1 MPVHKS
7 KISLNSRCDFRNNI
21 NFTTMVKKI
30 ILFIGLA
37 VIAFFIYCI
46 YLFQA
51 SVNLDELNFV
61 HRAAAKSVFDSWDGY
76 LVSIPK
82 ERSAIIDYDTLMNQ
96 LNFLERNFAERI
108 FQINPREIGFKGP
121 EYSKEKPGKL
131 VKVESVKVG
140 DRETG
145 IQYCP
150 EHSYNDYLLMMER
163 IRKDIDKQ
171 LFIDSGY
178 RSPGK
183 QAYLFFYYLTT
194 SSEYSLK
201 ENAKWIAMPGYSE
214 HGNPTNNAIDFTSE
228 NGING
233 FSDNQTA
240 KDFEALP
247 EFDWLMKNANQF
259 NFYLSYPKDN
269 PFGVAFE
276 PWHWHWEKK

>member
-1 MPVHKS
+1 MKKLFLVLLLFIAAVIIFFS
-7 KISLNSRCDFRNNI
+7 YMFYSEI
-21 NFTTMVKKI
+21 NFE
-30 ILFIGLA
+30 
-37 VIAFFIYCI
+37 
-46 YLFQA
+46 Q
-51 SVNLDELNFV
+51 LNFV
-61 HRAAAKSVFDSWDGY
+61 HRWTAKRVF
-76 LVSIPK
+76 
-82 ERSAIIDYDTLMNQ
+82 ERFDEYSESLAKDERAVMDYDSLINQ
-96 LNFLERNFAERI
+96 LNFVERNFAERV

-121 EYSKEKPGKL
+121 KYSKEKPGKL

-150 EHSYNDYLLMMER
+150 EHSYNDYLLMVEKMK
-163 IRKDIDKQ
+163 KDIGKQ

-201 ENAKWIAMPGYSE
+201 ENARWIAMPGYSE
-214 HGNPTNNAIDFTSE
+214 HGNPTNNAIDFTNES
-228 NGING
+228 GVNG
-233 FSDNQTA
+233 FEDGQTA
-240 KDFEALP
+240 SDFEALP
-247 EFDWLMKNANQF
+247 EFDWLVKNANQF

-276 PWHWHWEKK
+276 PWHWHWERK

>member
-1 MPVHKS
+1 M
-7 KISLNSRCDFRNNI
+7 
-21 NFTTMVKKI
+21 KKFLLM
-30 ILFIGLA
+30 ILMLVLITFL
-37 VIAFFIYCI
+37 YLS
-46 YLFQA
+46 YLFYSGINIDQ
-51 SVNLDELNFV
+51 LNFV
-61 HRAAAKSVFDSWDGY
+61 QRWAANSVFASFDNY
-76 LVSIPK
+76 LNSIPK
-82 ERSAIIDYDTLMNQ
+82 DQRAIVGYDVLMNQ
-96 LNFLERNFAERI
+96 LNFIERNFAERI
-108 FQINPREIGFKGP
+108 FSINPKTIGFKGP
-121 EYSKEKPGKL
+121 KYSKEKPGKL
-131 VKVESVKVG
+131 VKVESVKVEG
-140 DRETG
+140 RETG

-150 EHSYNDYLLMMER
+150 EHSYNDYLLMMEKMK
-163 IRKDIDKQ
+163 KDIGKQ
-171 LFIDSGY
+171 LHIDSGY

-214 HGNPTNNAIDFTSE
+214 HGNPVNNAIDFTSE

-269 PFGVAFE
+269 PFGVAYE
-276 PWHWHWEKK
+276 PWHWHWESK

>member
-1 MPVHKS
+1 M
-7 KISLNSRCDFRNNI
+7 
-21 NFTTMVKKI
+21 MKKI
-30 ILFIGLA
+30 ILIIGLA
-37 VIAFFIYCI
+37 VTAFFIYCF
-46 YLFQA
+46 YLFQ
-51 SVNLDELNFV
+51 SPINLDELNFI
-61 HRAAAKSVFDSWDGY
+61 HRAAAKSVFESWDKY
-76 LVSIPK
+76 LTSIPK
-82 ERSAIIDYDTLMNQ
+82 DKSAIVDFDTLMNQ
-96 LNFLERNFAERI
+96 LNFYERNFAERV
-108 FQINPREIGFKGP
+108 FTINPIEIGFKGP
-121 EYSKEKPGKL
+121 KYSKGKPEKL
-131 VKVESVKVG
+131 VRIESVKVG

-150 EHSYNDYLLMMER
+150 EHSYNDYLLMMEKMK
-163 IRKDIDKQ
+163 IDIGKQ

-214 HGNPTNNAIDFTSE
+214 HGNPINNAIDFTSE

-247 EFDWLMKNANQF
+247 EFDWLMTECK
-259 NFYLSYPKDN
+259 SI
-269 PFGVAFE
+269 
-276 PWHWHWEKK
+276 

>member
-1 MPVHKS
+1 M
-7 KISLNSRCDFRNNI
+7 
-21 NFTTMVKKI
+21 KKI
-30 ILFIGLA
+30 FLGFSGL
-37 VIAFFIYCI
+37 IALLIISFS
-46 YLFQA
+46 YLFY
-51 SVNLDELNFV
+51 SEVNIDKLNFV
-61 HRAAAKSVFDSWDGY
+61 HRWIARSIFVEWDKFSES
-76 LVSIPK
+76 LTK
-82 ERSAIIDYDTLMNQ
+82 EKRAIADYDTLMNQ

-108 FQINPREIGFKGP
+108 FAINPRDIGFKGP
-121 EYSKEKPGKL
+121 KYSKDRPGKL
-131 VKVESVKVG
+131 VRIESVKVG

-150 EHSYNDYLLMMER
+150 EQSYNDYILMMEKMKR
-163 IRKDIDKQ
+163 DIGKQ

-178 RSPGK
+178 RSPGR

-194 SSEYSLK
+194 SSDYSLT

-214 HGNPTNNAIDFTSE
+214 HGNPVNNAIDFTSE

-233 FSDNQTA
+233 FSDSQIA

-259 NFYLSYPKDN
+259 NFYLSYPKNN
-269 PFGVAFE
+269 PFGVAYE